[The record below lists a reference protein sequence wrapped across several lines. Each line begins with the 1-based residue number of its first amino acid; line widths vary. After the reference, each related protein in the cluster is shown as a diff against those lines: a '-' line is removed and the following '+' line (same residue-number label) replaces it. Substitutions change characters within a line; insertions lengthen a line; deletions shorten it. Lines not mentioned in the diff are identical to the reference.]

1 MSSGSGYHIN
11 LGSSTLDLDVI
22 FKLRPSTESTNN
34 IATGYAVNGIDISSR
49 YELLSPYQANSNGTS
64 FKTPITTGYKLTNGS
79 DLNTIFCRADY
90 PPKVLNG
97 SGVLTSVIVNNSLG
111 SVSTPVV
118 IGIQGYTSI
127 DEGAFLGNVY
137 IIQVT
142 IPNTV
147 TSLGRVP
154 VNGNQGTGPFQY
166 CTNLTSVI
174 FQEISQLTFI
184 GAYTFWQCYNLV
196 SISIPSTVTHIDF
209 QAFSYTGL
217 ISIIIPES
225 VEYIG
230 QYTFSDSTQLL
241 YVIFEGNSNISKQ
254 TFDNASLIFS
264 GCNSLTTVYCTLN
277 TLNSLGLTAGPNQ
290 TISGSNSLNII
301 EYDVLLSGTGE
312 LANGGTVSYPA
323 SILIDGYT
331 SIGQSAFK
339 GTSVGSVII
348 PNSVTSI
355 GEYAF
360 QNCQSLTSITFTFE
374 EYGQYPL
381 LTSIGQSAFYS
392 CQALTS
398 ITIPRSVTS
407 IGQSAFYNCQALTS
421 ITFGQNSQLTSI
433 GQSAFSNC
441 QTLTSIT
448 IPDLVT
454 FIDQYTFAS
463 CLRLSS
469 ISIPESVTSIGL
481 SAFNGC
487 SALTSISIPNSV
499 TFIGQNA
506 FYGTQ
511 LPITYNSDGLILWYV
526 PTDTT
531 SFSFSSGPSIIG
543 SYALSNTNV
552 TSVSIPDSVTSIGQ
566 YAFYYCLYLTS
577 ITFTFE
583 EYGQYP
589 LLTSIGQSAFY
600 NCQALTSIS
609 IPYSVIS
616 IGQSAFYYCD
626 ALTSITFGQNSQLTS
641 IDQNTFQYCSALTSI
656 SIPDSV
662 TSIRQY
668 AFANCS
674 ALTSITFGQNSLLT
688 SIDQYTFQY
697 CSALTSISI
706 PDSVTSIGQSA
717 FQDCQALTSITFG
730 QTSKLTS
737 IGTGAF
743 YNCTSLTS
751 ITLPSSLPYITPGTF
766 NYSGIKTVFLSYG
779 SSLIT
784 TPLPTSLGTFLVT
797 VRAPFIIQS
806 STSNPY
812 TSRYQS
818 EISNN
823 YYRIVFYNVSSSTI
837 TNITNLTDING
848 TNLTIT
854 YQDSNGNILYTYS
867 GKLTSNAIYSDST
880 GTLGFTFTDTPVL
893 TNIYGTG
900 AELISTT
907 NFTYPSIPVQHVVY
921 ITYS

>member
-1 MSSGSGYHIN
+1 MSSGSGYLSN
-11 LGSSTLDLDVI
+11 LGSSVYVDLDVI

-90 PPKVLNG
+90 PEIVLNG
-97 SGVLTSVIVNNSLG
+97 SGVLASDIVNNSLG

-118 IGIQGYTSI
+118 IVIEGYTSI
-127 DEGAFLGNVY
+127 DEGAFADEGAFGFGNNFC

-147 TSLGRVP
+147 TSLGRAP
-154 VNGNQGTGPFQY
+154 VNANQGTGTFY
-166 CTNLTSVI
+166 GCTHLSTVI
-174 FQEISQLTFI
+174 FESGSPQLTLI

-196 SISIPSTVTHIDF
+196 SIKIPSTVTHIDF
-209 QAFSYTGL
+209 QAFSSSGL

-230 QYTFSDSTQLL
+230 QYTFSYSNQLL

-264 GCNSLTTVYCTLN
+264 NCNSLTTVYCTQN
-277 TLNSLGLTAGPNQ
+277 TLTNWGLTAGPNQ
-290 TISGSNSLNII
+290 AISGSNLLNII

-312 LANGGTVSYPA
+312 LANGGTVSYQA

-331 SIGQSAFK
+331 SIGQSAFQT
-339 GTSVGSVII
+339 TSVGLVII

-381 LTSIGQSAFYS
+381 LTSIGQYAFSS

-398 ITIPRSVTS
+398 ITTIPRSVTS
-407 IGQSAFYNCQALTS
+407 IGQNAFYNCQALTS

-441 QTLTSIT
+441 QALTSIT

-454 FIDQYTFAS
+454 FIDQNAFTS

-481 SAFNGC
+481 GAFNGC
-487 SALTSISIPNSV
+487 STLKEITIPNSV

-506 FYGTQ
+506 FADTQ
-511 LPITYNSDGLILWYV
+511 LPTTYNSDGLILWYV

-531 SFSFSSGPSIIG
+531 SFSFSSWPSIIG

-552 TSVSIPDSVTSIGQ
+552 TLVSIPDSVTSIGE
-566 YAFYYCLYLTS
+566 YAFQYCQALTS

-583 EYGQYP
+583 EYGQSP
-589 LLTSIGQSAFY
+589 QLTSIGTGAFY
-600 NCQALTSIS
+600 YCSALTSIS
-609 IPYSVIS
+609 IPYSVTS
-616 IGQSAFYYCD
+616 IGQSAFYYCV
-626 ALTSITFGQNSQLTS
+626 ALTSITFPPYNGQNSQLTS
-641 IDQNTFQYCSALTSI
+641 IGSNAFSVCQALATITIPSSVTSI
-656 SIPDSV
+656 GSYAFNTCQYLTLITIPDSVKSIGDFAFYGCQSLQLITIPDSV
-662 TSIRQY
+662 TYIDQT
-668 AFANCS
+668 AFLGS
-674 ALTSITFGQNSLLT
+674 GITKVTMSSGNSLNIT
-688 SIDQYTFQY
+688 SPSNGT
-697 CSALTSISI
+697 ISI
-706 PDSVTSIGQSA
+706 G
-717 FQDCQALTSITFG
+717 
-730 QTSKLTS
+730 
-737 IGTGAF
+737 GA
-743 YNCTSLTS
+743 T
-751 ITLPSSLPYITPGTF
+751 
-766 NYSGIKTVFLSYG
+766 
-779 SSLIT
+779 
-784 TPLPTSLGTFLVT
+784 VT
-797 VRAPFIIQS
+797 VRPSYQI
-806 STSNPY
+806 TSFRQA
-812 TSRYQS
+812 TYQS
-818 EISNN
+818 ESNSGI
-823 YYRIVFYNVSSSTI
+823 YRIIFNNVDETTFDTI
-837 TNITNLTDING
+837 QTKLIGING
-848 TNLTIT
+848 EYLNGQLTIT
-854 YQDSNGNILYTYS
+854 YADYENNIQFIYS
-867 GKLTSNAIYSDST
+867 GTLTLNFHNSNNNPIYKGSSSSNTVGFIFYST
-880 GTLGFTFTDTPVL
+880 PTL
-893 TNIYGTG
+893 TNVYGTG
-900 AELISTT
+900 DVLTSTE
-907 NFTYPSIPVQHVVY
+907 TYTEYFGSSSNSSNSIIPTSYGGHVY
-921 ITYS
+921 ISY